1 MRDGQPKTI
10 YLNDYRVPAYNIDRV
25 SLCFELDEEETL
37 VRSRLKVSRNP
48 ASHENKPAF
57 VLHGHESLELQRLC
71 INDKIVPEREF
82 VRTDETLTIAEV
94 PDSFTLETLT
104 RIQPQL
110 NTALEGLYR
119 SDGVFCT
126 QCEAEGFRRITF
138 YPDRPDV
145 MSLFDTTIIA
155 DAERYPV
162 LLSNGNLVEESET
175 DDGRRQVKW
184 EDPHPKPA
192 YLFALVAGDLKRI
205 EDQFTTASGREVRL
219 EIYSEPKDHD
229 KLTYAMESLKRAMK
243 WDEEVYGCE
252 YDLDTYMIV
261 AVDFFNMGAMENKG
275 LNVFNTSCLLASPET
290 ATDMAFQRVEAVVA
304 HEYFHNWSGNRVT
317 CRDWFQLSLK
327 EGFTVF
333 RDAEFSAD
341 MNSRTVKRI
350 EDVSLLR
357 TAQFAEDAGPMAHP
371 VRPASFIEI
380 SNFYT
385 LTVYEKGAEVVRMIH
400 TLLGAE
406 TFRKGSD
413 LYFARH
419 DGQAVTTDDFVK
431 AMEDASGRDL
441 SQFKRWYSQ
450 AGTPRVAVS
459 SNWEPEAGR
468 YTLTFAQSCPPTPGQ
483 SEKEPFHI
491 PIVYGLIDAQGRE
504 LQGGLLELNQSQQS
518 FTFDGLTQEPIPSL
532 LRGFSA
538 PVKLS
543 YDYSDEQLLHLV
555 RFDTDGFN
563 RWDAAQ
569 RYLVNLMQSAISDYP
584 NNPSSAP
591 ELLINSWREL
601 MAEPGLDPAM
611 LAKLFTLPTEAYLS
625 ELAEVIEVESIHA
638 VREALRLQIAE
649 QLESEWLRLYQR
661 MQSDA
666 PYAPTAEQI
675 AARSL
680 KNLALGYLLATGK
693 PAYAELAAEQFNQ
706 ADNMTDEQAALSL
719 LVHSKHREAAVA
731 ALTKFRERWQ
741 DQSLVM
747 NSWFSIQAS
756 DSNPGALER
765 ILKLEQDPLFDS
777 KNPNKLRSLIG
788 VFAGANP
795 LQFHAADGSGY
806 RYLGDWILR
815 LNQQNPQV
823 ASRLLTPLTR
833 WRRYPADKQIK
844 MREQLQRVLGEPKLS
859 PDVYEVVSKSLA

>member
-10 YLNDYRVPAYNIDRV
+10 HLSDYRVPAYLIEQV
-25 SLCFELDEEETL
+25 ALHFELDEEETL
-37 VRSRLKVSRNP
+37 VRSRLSVKRNP
-48 ASHENKPAF
+48 ASHEKHQPL
-57 VLHGHESLELQRLC
+57 VLHGHQSLELQRIC
-71 INDKIVPEREF
+71 INGQNVPDRE
-82 VRTDETLTIAEV
+82 VHRDDETLTIRQV
-94 PDSFTLETLT
+94 PDQFILETLT
-104 RIQPQL
+104 RIKPQL
-110 NTALEGLYR
+110 NTALEGLYK

-145 MSLFDTTIIA
+145 MSLFETTIVA
-155 DAERYPV
+155 DPDKYPV
-162 LLSNGNLVEESET
+162 LLSNGNLLEEGMT
-175 DDGRRQVKW
+175 DEGRRWVKW
-184 EDPHPKPA
+184 QDPHPKPA
-192 YLFALVAGDLKRI
+192 YLFALVAGDLSRI
-205 EDQFTTASGREVRL
+205 DDSFTTMSGRQVKL

-229 KLTYAMESLKRAMK
+229 KLAYAMESLKRAMR
-243 WDEEVYGCE
+243 WDEDVYGCE
-252 YDLDTYMIV
+252 YDLDSYMIV

-275 LNVFNTSCLLASPET
+275 LNIFNTSCLLASPKT
-290 ATDMAFQRVEAVVA
+290 ATDAAFQRVEAVVA

-333 RDAEFSAD
+333 RDSEFSAD

-371 VRPASFIEI
+371 VRPESFIEI

-431 AMEDASGRDL
+431 AMEEASGRDL
-441 SQFKRWYSQ
+441 GQFKRWYSQ
-450 AGTPRVAVS
+450 AGTPRVDVSAV
-459 SNWEPEAGR
+459 WDAVDRR
-468 YTLTFAQSCPPTPGQ
+468 YTLTFSQSCPATPGQ
-483 SEKEPFHI
+483 TEKLPFHI
-491 PIVYGLIDAQGRE
+491 PIQYGLIDARGHEIEAGMIE
-504 LQGGLLELNQSQQS
+504 LKQAEQRVI
-518 FTFDGLTQEPIPSL
+518 FDGLAEEPVPSL

-543 YDYSDEQLLHLV
+543 FDYTDEQLLHLV
-555 RFDTDGFN
+555 RHDTDGFN

-569 RYLVNLMQSAISDYP
+569 RYLVNLMQAGVSSYP
-584 NNPSSAP
+584 LNDIRLP
-591 ELLINSWREL
+591 EKLINSWREL
-601 MAEPGLDPAM
+601 MSDTGLDTAM

-625 ELAEVIEVESIHA
+625 ELAELIDVEAIHN
-638 VREALRLQIAE
+638 VRKSARLQLA
-649 QLESEWLRLYQR
+649 QTLESEWLELYNRLAVDGEYQ
-661 MQSDA
+661 
-666 PYAPTAEQI
+666 PTATQI
-675 AARSL
+675 ADRSL

-693 PAYAELAAEQFNQ
+693 PVYAELAMQQFEQS
-706 ADNMTDEQAALSL
+706 DNMTDEQAALML
-719 LVHSKHREAAVA
+719 LVHSEHRDAAQT
-731 ALTKFRERWQ
+731 ALDEFRERWQ
-741 DQSLVM
+741 DQALVM

-756 DSNPGALER
+756 DANPGALER
-765 ILKLEQDPLFDS
+765 IKQLELDPLFDA

-795 LQFHAADGSGY
+795 IQFHAEDGAGY
-806 RYLGDWILR
+806 EYLGSWILR
-815 LNQQNPQV
+815 LNEQNPQV

-833 WRRYPADKQIK
+833 WKRYPEAKQIK
-844 MREQLQRVLGEPKLS
+844 MREQLQRLMAQPNLS

>member
-1 MRDGQPKTI
+1 VRDGQPKTI
-10 YLNDYRVPAYNIDRV
+10 YLKDYRVPAYLIDQV

-37 VRSRLKVSRNP
+37 VRSRLKVTRNP
-48 ASHENKPAF
+48 ASHEKNPAL
-57 VLHGHESLELQRLC
+57 VLHGHESLELQRIC
-71 INDKIVPEREF
+71 INGQIVPEREYQ
-82 VRTDETLTIAEV
+82 RTDETLTIAEV

-110 NTALEGLYR
+110 NTALEGLYK

-155 DAERYPV
+155 DPKRYPV
-162 LLSNGNLVEESET
+162 LLSNGNLVEQGET

-192 YLFALVAGDLKRI
+192 YLFALVAGDLSLI
-205 EDQFTTASGREVRL
+205 EDSFTTASGRDVKL

-229 KLTYAMESLKRAMK
+229 KLEYAMESLKRAMK
-243 WDEEVYGCE
+243 WDEEVYGRE
-252 YDLDTYMIV
+252 YDLDRFMIV

-333 RDAEFSAD
+333 RDSEFSAD

-357 TAQFAEDAGPMAHP
+357 TAQYAEDAGPMSHP

-400 TLLGAE
+400 TLLGAD

-413 LYFARH
+413 LYFERH
-419 DGQAVTTDDFVK
+419 DGQAVTTDDFVQ

-441 SQFKRWYSQ
+441 TQFKRWYSQ
-450 AGTPRVAVS
+450 AGTPRIEVTSDWDA
-459 SNWEPEAGR
+459 EQRR
-468 YTLTFAQSCPPTPGQ
+468 YTLTFTQSCPATPGQ

-491 PIVYGLIDAQGRE
+491 PVSYGLIDSRGHEIQAGMFELRE
-504 LQGGLLELNQSQQS
+504 AQQS
-518 FTFDGLTQEPIPSL
+518 YSFDGLSEEPTPSL

-543 YDYSDEQLLHLV
+543 YDYSEEQLLHLV
-555 RFDTDGFN
+555 RYDGDGFN

-569 RYLVNLMQSAISDYP
+569 RYLVNLMQSAIAAYP
-584 NNPSSAP
+584 DKPAQAP
-591 ELLINSWREL
+591 DQLISSWREL
-601 MAEPGLDPAM
+601 MADTSLDAAM
-611 LAKLFTLPTEAYLS
+611 LAKLFTLPSEAYLS
-625 ELAEVIEVESIHA
+625 ELAEVIEVEAIHS
-638 VREALRLQIAE
+638 VRDQLRKQLATA
-649 QLESEWLRLYQR
+649 LESEWIELYKRL
-661 MQSDA
+661 QSDA

-680 KNLALGYLLATGK
+680 KNLSLGYLLATGK
-693 PAYAELAAEQFNQ
+693 AVYAELASQQFAN
-706 ADNMTDEQAALSL
+706 ADNMTDEQAALSM
-719 LVHSKHREAAVA
+719 LVHSEHREAAA
-731 ALTKFRERWQ
+731 DALTEFRERWQ
-741 DQSLVM
+741 DQALVM

-765 ILKLEQDPLFDS
+765 IRLLEQDPLFDA

-788 VFAGANP
+788 VFAGTNP
-795 LQFHAADGSGY
+795 TQFHAEDGSGY
-806 RYLGDWILR
+806 AYLGDWIIR
-815 LNQQNPQV
+815 LNEQNPQV

-833 WRRYPADKQIK
+833 WKRYPEAKQIP
-844 MREQLQRVLGEPKLS
+844 MREQLQRLLAEPKLS

>member
-10 YLNDYRVPAYNIDRV
+10 YLKDYRVPAYLIEQV

-37 VRSRLKVSRNP
+37 VRSRLTIKRNP
-48 ASHENKPAF
+48 ASHEKNAPL
-57 VLHGHESLELQRLC
+57 VLHGHQSVELQRLC
-71 INDKIVPEREF
+71 INGQTVPQREYK
-82 VRTDETLTIAEV
+82 RSDETLTLASV
-94 PDSFTLETLT
+94 PDQFTLETLT

-110 NTALEGLYR
+110 NTALEGLYK

-145 MSLFDTTIIA
+145 MSLFETTIIA
-155 DAERYPV
+155 DPKRYPV
-162 LLSNGNLVEESET
+162 TLSNGNLVEEGTT
-175 DDGRRQVKW
+175 DDGRRMVKW
-184 EDPHPKPA
+184 QDPHPKPA
-192 YLFALVAGDLKRI
+192 YLFALVAGDLSRI
-205 EDQFTTASGREVRL
+205 DDSFTTMSGREVKL

-229 KLTYAMESLKRAMK
+229 KLGYAMESLKRAMR

-252 YDLDTYMIV
+252 YDLDSYMIV

-275 LNVFNTSCLLASPET
+275 LNVFNTSCLLASPKT
-290 ATDMAFQRVEAVVA
+290 ATDGAFQRVEAVVA

-333 RDAEFSAD
+333 RDSEFSAD

-371 VRPASFIEI
+371 VRPESFIEI

-419 DGQAVTTDDFVK
+419 DGEAVTTDDFVK

-450 AGTPRVAVS
+450 AGTPRIEVTS
-459 SNWEPEAGR
+459 SWDAEKRR
-468 YTLTFAQSCPPTPGQ
+468 YTLNFTQSCPATPGQ
-483 SEKEPFHI
+483 AEKLPFHI
-491 PIVYGLIDAQGRE
+491 PVRYGLVDARGAEIERGMIE
-504 LQGGLLELNQSQQS
+504 LKEAQQS
-518 FTFDGLTQEPIPSL
+518 LSFDGLTSEPVPSL

-543 YDYSDEQLLHLV
+543 YDYSDAQLLHLV
-555 RFDTDGFN
+555 RHDTDGFN

-569 RYLVNLMQSAISDYP
+569 RYLVNLMQAAIAEYP
-584 NNPSSAP
+584 TEAVSAP
-591 ELLINSWREL
+591 DQLIASWREL
-601 MAEPGLDPAM
+601 MADTSLDTAM

-625 ELAEVIEVESIHA
+625 ELADVIEVEAIHG
-638 VREALRLQIAE
+638 VRKALRQQLAVA
-649 QLESEWLRLYQR
+649 LESEWLDTYNRLQVEGEYQP
-661 MQSDA
+661 S
-666 PYAPTAEQI
+666 AEQI
-675 AARSL
+675 ADRSL

-693 PAYAELAAEQFNQ
+693 PVYAELAMLQFEQ
-706 ADNMTDEQAALSL
+706 ADNMTDEQAALAML
-719 LVHSKHREAAVA
+719 AHSEHRDAAQT
-731 ALTKFRERWQ
+731 ALDKYRERWQ
-741 DQSLVM
+741 EQALVM
-747 NSWFSIQAS
+747 NSWFSIQAA
-756 DSNPGALER
+756 DAYPGALER
-765 ILKLEQDPLFDS
+765 IKQLELDPLFDA

-788 VFAGANP
+788 VFAGTNP
-795 LQFHAADGSGY
+795 LQFHAEDGSGY
-806 RYLGDWILR
+806 VYLGDWILR
-815 LNQQNPQV
+815 LNEQNPQV

-833 WRRYPADKQIK
+833 WKRYPETKQVK
-844 MREQLQRVLGEPKLS
+844 MREQLQRLIAEPNLS